1 MSTHSRSS
9 GRAFYSGLLEALI
22 EVMGSSKG
30 YLFHHGP
37 RVALLAMRLGQSL
50 DLDRQRLAE
59 LFFGAVLADLG
70 MIGLVEDA
78 WENPVP
84 ELSPEAR
91 TRVMEHP
98 IRSEETVRGIPFL
111 EPVAPLVRHHHEW
124 WDGSGYPDGLEG
136 EEISVGAR
144 ILRLADTVAAL
155 GASRPHRDPLGEDEI
170 RRMVER
176 GAGIEFGPDVAEEYL
191 HLQAADEIHA
201 FEPVL
206 FRRTLLQATS
216 RVVPEEVSPLSIEE
230 LLAIFATL
238 IDAKDPYTAG
248 HSRRVAHLARAV
260 VRRLDMG
267 PRLEEVVWAAGHIHD
282 LGKVQVPLSVL
293 TKNGR
298 LDDDEFAE
306 VRRHPTTGARI
317 LEGIPSLKYLTPGC
331 RYHHERWDG
340 RGYPEGLSE
349 DRIPLVAQVLAVCD
363 TYDAMTSD
371 RAYRTGRSHEE
382 AMEEIRASTGSQL
395 SPQATRAFL
404 ELPDEVFRELERPGA
419 GAAREPLPFLRAATP
434 AGEA

>member
-1 MSTHSRSS
+1 MTIHSRSS
-9 GRAFYSGLLEALI
+9 GRAFYSGLLEAVI

-50 DLDRQRLAE
+50 ELERQRLAE

-78 WENPVP
+78 WENPAP
-84 ELSPEAR
+84 ELSREAR

-98 IRSEETVRGIPFL
+98 IRSEETVREIPFL

-124 WDGSGYPDGLEG
+124 WDGSGYPDGLAG

-155 GASRPHRDPLGEDEI
+155 GEERPHREPLGEDGI
-170 RRMVER
+170 RRVVAR
-176 GAGIEFGPDVAEEYL
+176 GAGIEFGPDVAEHYL
-191 HLQAADEIHA
+191 LLQEKDEIHE

-206 FRRTLLQATS
+206 FRRTLLKATS
-216 RVVPEEVSPLSIEE
+216 RIVPEEVSPLSIEE
-230 LLAIFATL
+230 LLGIFAGL

-248 HSRRVAHLARAV
+248 HSRRVAHLAREV
-260 VRRLDMG
+260 VRALDMG
-267 PRLEEVVWAAGHIHD
+267 ERLEDTVWAAGHIHD

-298 LDDDEFAE
+298 LDDDEFSE
-306 VRRHPTTGARI
+306 VKRHPTTGARI
-317 LEGIPSLKYLTPGC
+317 LEGIPSLRYLTPGC

-340 RGYPEGLSE
+340 RGYPEGLSGE
-349 DRIPLVAQVLAVCD
+349 RIPLVAQVLAVCD

-371 RAYRTGRSHEE
+371 RAYRTGRSHGE
-382 AMEEIRASTGSQL
+382 AMKEIRVSAGSQL
-395 SPQATRAFL
+395 SPLAAEAFL
-404 ELPDEVFRELERPGA
+404 GLPGEVFRRLERPGA
-419 GAAREPLPFLRAATP
+419 DVAPDPLRALRATAP
-434 AGEA
+434 AGE

>member
-1 MSTHSRSS
+1 
-9 GRAFYSGLLEALI
+9 
-22 EVMGSSKG
+22 MGSSKG

-50 DLDRQRLAE
+50 GLERQRRAE

-78 WENPVP
+78 WENPAP
-84 ELSPEAR
+84 QLSSEAR
-91 TRVMEHP
+91 SRVMEHP
-98 IRSEETVRGIPFL
+98 IRSEETVREIPFL

-124 WDGSGYPDGLEG
+124 WDGSGYPDGLAG

-155 GASRPHRDPLGEDEI
+155 GENRPHRDPVGEPAI
-170 RRMVER
+170 RRVVAR
-176 GAGIEFGPDVAEEYL
+176 GAGIEFGPDVAEHYL
-191 HLQAADEIHA
+191 LLQEEDEIHD

-206 FRRTLLQATS
+206 FHRTLLQATS
-216 RVVPEEVSPLSIEE
+216 RIVPEEVSPLSIEE
-230 LLAIFATL
+230 LLGIFAGL

-248 HSRRVAHLARAV
+248 HSRRVAHLAREV
-260 VRRLDMG
+260 VRILDMG
-267 PRLEEVVWAAGHIHD
+267 ERLEDTVWAAGHIHD
-282 LGKVQVPLSVL
+282 LGKVQVPLSIL
-293 TKNGR
+293 TKKGR
-298 LDDDEFAE
+298 LDDHEFDE
-306 VRRHPTTGARI
+306 VKCHPTTGARI

-340 RGYPEGLSE
+340 RGYPEGLSGE
-349 DRIPLVAQVLAVCD
+349 RIPLVAQILGVCD

-382 AMEEIRASTGSQL
+382 AMEEIRGAAGSQL
-395 SPQATRAFL
+395 SPEAAEAFL
-404 ELPDEVFRELERPGA
+404 TLPDAVFRELERPGT
-419 GAAREPLPFLRAATP
+419 GAAAGPLPYLRATAP
-434 AGEA
+434 VGE

>member
-1 MSTHSRSS
+1 MTIHSRSS

-50 DLDRQRLAE
+50 ELERQRRAE

-78 WENPVP
+78 WENPAP
-84 ELSPEAR
+84 ELSSEAR
-91 TRVMEHP
+91 SRVMEHP
-98 IRSEETVRGIPFL
+98 IRSEETVREIPFMD
-111 EPVAPLVRHHHEW
+111 PVAPLVRHHHEW
-124 WDGSGYPDGLEG
+124 WDGSGYPDGHAG

-155 GASRPHRDPLGEDEI
+155 GENRPHRDPLGEPEI
-170 RRMVER
+170 RRIVAR
-176 GAGIEFGPDVAEEYL
+176 GAGIEFGPDVAEHYL
-191 HLQAADEIHA
+191 RLQEEDEIHD

-206 FRRTLLQATS
+206 FHRTLLQATS
-216 RVVPEEVSPLSIEE
+216 RIVPEEVSPLSIEE
-230 LLAIFATL
+230 LLGIFAGL

-248 HSRRVAHLARAV
+248 HSRRVAHLAREV
-260 VRRLDMG
+260 VRILDMG
-267 PRLEEVVWAAGHIHD
+267 ERLEDTVWAAGHIHD
-282 LGKVQVPLSVL
+282 LGKVQVPLSIL

-298 LDDDEFAE
+298 LDDHEFDE
-306 VRRHPTTGARI
+306 VKRHPTTGARI

-340 RGYPEGLSE
+340 RGYPEGLSGE
-349 DRIPLVAQVLAVCD
+349 RIPLVAQILGVCD

-382 AMEEIRASTGSQL
+382 AMEEIRESAGSQL
-395 SPQATRAFL
+395 SPEAAEAFRT
-404 ELPDEVFRELERPGA
+404 LPEPVFRELERPDT
-419 GAAREPLPFLRAATP
+419 GAAAGPLQLLRATTP
-434 AGEA
+434 VGE